1 MQLKHDW
8 SPEQSTILLALKKQL
23 AEKKTCCVCGG
34 PVKIQQ
40 GMMIMMKHLDMPFD
54 LPLIW
59 EKTFK
64 RESSKNYSYA
74 ELLIGQAAA
83 TLFTTPSTPL
93 ISGPAVDAAAKC
105 FCWSPSPYQSEHKY
119 IPGCDLP
126 CEFIAPAKEGNTA
139 KLTFLLDVAV
149 DRLKACEE
157 LAIFLLNEKKYALV
171 MTLDGVKEHLCRI
184 PQRYLRE
191 HWLKLNPATGEEKAF
206 LRYVFPLLENK
217 SDLIESITL
226 NARLHRRIN
235 DLLEFGFSPDDLLFD
250 RTVLKITLRQY
261 IYFLDEISEEI
272 KNANFFNC
280 LGNMRKNLAAI
291 PKFMKFIQEKENK

>member
-1 MQLKHDW
+1 MQLKHNW

-23 AEKKTCCVCGG
+23 AEKKICCGFGG

-40 GMMIMMKHLDMPFD
+40 GMMIMMKHLDMPID

-64 RESSKNYSYA
+64 RKTSSSISYE

-83 TLFTTPSTPL
+83 TLFTEPSTPL
-93 ISGPAVDAAAKC
+93 IDGPAVDAAVKC
-105 FCWSPSPYQSEHKY
+105 FCGSSSSYQSEHKY

-126 CEFIAPAKEGNTA
+126 CEFIVPAQEGDTA

-149 DRLKACEE
+149 DRHQACEE
-157 LAIFLLNEKKYALV
+157 LAIFLLNEKNYALI
-171 MTLDGVKEHLCRI
+171 MTLDGVKEHLCKI
-184 PQRYLRE
+184 PQKYLRE

-206 LRYVFPLLENK
+206 LRYVFSLLENR
-217 SDLIESITL
+217 SDLIESISL

-250 RTVLKITLRQY
+250 RAVLKITLRQY

-272 KNANFFNC
+272 QKANISGH
-280 LGNMRKNLAAI
+280 LGNMRKHLAAI
-291 PKFMKFIQEKENK
+291 PKFMNFIQMKENK